1 MQREFERV
9 IGVIAAAVMLL
20 GIYLLFSPP
29 ATQSTYWETSQSG
42 QFGQDQETSPGN
54 PPPEPHFNLTSLP
67 EIEAG
72 ARVEFG
78 TTKDSRPFEANHAL
92 ISGWS
97 VPEPGGIWTLGK
109 NAAIGFVVRCRS
121 AACASDDALL
131 LFDGSIY
138 VVPGH
143 PRQVISVWIGN
154 RKVDEVSLSMQ
165 YAKFAVELKGIDVK
179 DGTPIVLTM
188 HLPDATLQGK
198 ANPNDLREI
207 AFRIA
212 GLRLEL

>member
-1 MQREFERV
+1 MQQQFERA
-9 IGVIAAAVMLL
+9 IGVIAAAVVLL
-20 GIYLLFSPP
+20 GIYLLFGSPSFQRP
-29 ATQSTYWETSQSG
+29 SWESSQSG
-42 QFGQDQETSPGN
+42 PFGQETLSRN
-54 PPPEPHFNLTSLP
+54 PPPEPHYDLTSLP
-67 EIEAG
+67 KIEAG

-78 TTKDSRPFEANHAL
+78 TDKDDRPFEVNRAL

-109 NAAIGFVVRCRS
+109 NATIGFVVRCGS

-131 LFDGSIY
+131 LFDGPIY
-138 VVPGH
+138 VAPGH
-143 PRQVISVWIGN
+143 PRQAIAVWIGN
-154 RKVDEVSLSMQ
+154 RMVDEVSLSMP
-165 YAKFAVELKGIDVK
+165 YAKFAVELKGLDVK
-179 DGTPIVLTM
+179 DGIPIVLSLY
-188 HLPDATLQGK
+188 LPDATVQGK